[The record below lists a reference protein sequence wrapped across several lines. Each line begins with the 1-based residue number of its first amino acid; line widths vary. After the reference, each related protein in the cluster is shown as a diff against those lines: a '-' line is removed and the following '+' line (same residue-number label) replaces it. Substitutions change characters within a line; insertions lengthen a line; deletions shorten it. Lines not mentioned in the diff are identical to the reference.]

1 MSTGKTAAG
10 DPVPDETAAGDPV
23 PSKTAAG
30 GASEPDST
38 AILSVRNLKVEFPTD
53 DGVVQAVRGV
63 SWDVYEGEVL
73 AIAGESGSGK
83 SVSVLAA
90 MGLLPPDAKVSG
102 SISHRGQE
110 LLGMPEKHL
119 ERLRGS
125 AMSMVFQ
132 DPMTS
137 LNPVMSVGDQ
147 IAEGV
152 RVHQKLKRR
161 PARERAVELLDLVGI
176 ADAARRVDSYL
187 HEFSGGMRQRAMIA
201 MAIANDPDVLIADEP
216 TTALDV
222 TIQAQILDVLERA
235 RQAVDSAL
243 ILITHDLGVVARTAH
258 RLFVMYA
265 GRTAETGMIDDVF
278 EHPVHPYTAGLLAAI
293 PRLDTPRGRRL
304 IPIEGSPPSMLAPPP
319 GCAFQPRCGRAS
331 ELCAQDPPPPLKTTS
346 PSSHLSACHHPLLPL
361 QPPNGEDSDV

>member
-1 MSTGKTAAG
+1 MNPTADA
-10 DPVPDETAAGDPV
+10 DP
-23 PSKTAAG
+23 
-30 GASEPDST
+30 T
-38 AILSVRNLKVEFPTD
+38 AILSVRNLAVDFRTD
-53 DGVVQAVRGV
+53 DGVVRAVRGV
-63 SWDVYEGEVL
+63 SWDVHQGEVL

-90 MGLLPPDAKVSG
+90 MGLLPSNARVSG
-102 SISHRGQE
+102 SICLRGKE
-110 LLGMPEKHL
+110 LLGMPEKQL

-137 LNPVMSVGDQ
+137 LNPVMSVGKQ

-152 RVHQKLKRR
+152 RIYQNLSRQ
-161 PARERAVELLDLVGI
+161 ASMDRAAELLDLVGI
-176 ADAARRVDSYL
+176 ADSKRRVNAYP

-222 TIQAQILDVLERA
+222 TIQAQILDVLETA

-243 ILITHDLGVVARTAH
+243 LLITHDLGVVARSAH

-265 GRTAETGMIDDVF
+265 GRTAETGLIDDVF
-278 EHPVHPYTAGLLAAI
+278 EHPNHPYTAGLLAAI
-293 PRLDTPRGRRL
+293 PRLDTPRGHRL
-304 IPIEGSPPSMLAPPP
+304 IPIEGSPPSMLSPIS
-319 GCAFQPRCGRAS
+319 GCTFRPRCPYAS
-331 ELCAQDPPPPLKTTS
+331 DICTPDPPPPLAFTS
-346 PSSHLSACHHPLLPL
+346 PSSPTQQAACHHPLSKITSE
-361 QPPNGEDSDV
+361 QANV